1 MTEPLRW
8 GFTTGSAATAAALGA
23 VRWLLA
29 RPVLRVALRLPDGGT
44 LSIPLGGCRT
54 VPGGAEAWVVK
65 DAGDDPDV
73 THGLP
78 VVARVRLLPGEEILL
93 EGGEGVGT
101 VTRPGLPV
109 PVGERAI
116 NPGPRKMLL
125 QHLRAELPPGLG
137 ASVVLSIPG
146 GEEVAARTFNPRL
159 GIQGGLS
166 ILGTQGVVRP
176 MSEPALTATI
186 RAELSVRAA
195 EGHRGICL
203 VPGNYGR
210 NMARSLGVPEDRVVG
225 MSNFVGEALEAA
237 ADLGFRD
244 LLLVGQVGKFAKLAA
259 GCRDTHSRR
268 SDARLESLGV
278 CAALHGAPPDGVR
291 RILEA
296 NTADEAAT
304 DLLAVPWGP
313 GALREL
319 ADRAARAAG
328 RICGPQVRLGC
339 LIFALPGRELARTDT
354 VTPLV
359 RRLREAPAPAGS
371 PEGETP

>member
-78 VVARVRLLPGEEILL
+78 VMARVRLLPGEEILL

-210 NMARSLGVPEDRVVG
+210 DMARSLGVPEDRVVG

-259 GCRDTHSRR
+259 GSRDTHSAR
-268 SDARLESLGV
+268 SDGRLEALGAY
-278 CAALHGAPPDGVR
+278 AALHGASPEAVR
-291 RILEA
+291 RVLDA
-296 NTADEAAT
+296 NTADEAACA
-304 DLLAVPWGP
+304 LLETEP
-313 GALREL
+313 GRKALEETAR
-319 ADRAARAAG
+319 RAAASAA
-328 RICGPQVRLGC
+328 RICGTAERVAC
-339 LIFALPGRELARTDT
+339 VVFALPRRELARWGDVEALTAS
-354 VTPLV
+354 L
-359 RRLREAPAPAGS
+359 RRG
-371 PEGETP
+371 PEEEERP